1 MYKSKIYQPAY
12 HSKENFMDYN
22 LNVVLFLYLKR
33 FKSYSGLNEK
43 PFYFSSHRI
52 EKKNKQVTKLYM

>member
-52 EKKNKQVTKLYM
+52 EKKTNKQVTKL